1 MAKETK
7 QTETGTE
14 KQETKPQETIT
25 VTRDEL
31 TSLIS
36 AEVAKALA
44 ANAAA
49 DKPVTKQDLAN
60 LIDPHGRNYVSTA
73 RLRTAKGGTVIK
85 EG

>member
-7 QTETGTE
+7 QTETSTE
-14 KQETKPQETIT
+14 PQETIT
-25 VTRDEL
+25 ITREEL

-36 AEVAKALA
+36 TEVAKALA

>member
-7 QTETGTE
+7 QTETNTE
-14 KQETKPQETIT
+14 TQETIT
-25 VTRDEL
+25 ITRDEL

-49 DKPVTKQDLAN
+49 DRPVTKQDLAN

-73 RLRTAKGGTVIK
+73 RLRTAKGGTIIK

>member
-7 QTETGTE
+7 QTETNTE
-14 KQETKPQETIT
+14 PQETIT
-25 VTRDEL
+25 ITREEL

-36 AEVAKALA
+36 TEVAKALA

-73 RLRTAKGGTVIK
+73 RLRTAKGGTTIK

>member
-7 QTETGTE
+7 QTEQTE
-14 KQETKPQETIT
+14 TSTETRETIT
-25 VTRDEL
+25 ITRDEL
-31 TSLIS
+31 ASLIS

-44 ANAAA
+44 ASAAA

-73 RLRTAKGGTVIK
+73 RLRTAKGGTTIK

>member
-7 QTETGTE
+7 QTETNTE
-14 KQETKPQETIT
+14 TQETIT
-25 VTRDEL
+25 ITRDEL

-44 ANAAA
+44 ADAAA

>member
-1 MAKETK
+1 MTKETK
-7 QTETGTE
+7 QTETGVE
-14 KQETKPQETIT
+14 PQEMITIT
-25 VTRDEL
+25 KEEL
-31 TSLIS
+31 TSLVS

-44 ANAAA
+44 AHAVT

>member
-7 QTETGTE
+7 QTETNTE
-14 KQETKPQETIT
+14 TQETIT
-25 VTRDEL
+25 ITRDEL
-31 TSLIS
+31 TSLVS

-44 ANAAA
+44 ASAAA

-73 RLRTAKGGTVIK
+73 RLRTAKGGTIIK

>member
-7 QTETGTE
+7 QTETSTE
-14 KQETKPQETIT
+14 TQETIT

-73 RLRTAKGGTVIK
+73 RLRTAKGGTTIK

>member
-7 QTETGTE
+7 QTETSTE
-14 KQETKPQETIT
+14 PQETIT
-25 VTRDEL
+25 ITRDEL

-36 AEVAKALA
+36 TEVAKALA

-73 RLRTAKGGTVIK
+73 RLRTAKGGTTIK